1 MNLSKKTLLKIAVL
15 LISVTTAL
23 ALTFTET
30 YSRYITTVDKD
41 IGFKAKQQV
50 KISFN
55 GAVIDDRT
63 LVSFWGWTDPDW
75 IDGVPQNGSFNL
87 SLKENYGVDGVDFY
101 IRTFID
107 KSGILNSDS
116 ESSEQQTMQPPE
128 VSLTL
133 GDNTYNSLM
142 GESDSESYFNVNSET
157 AYEGYLYRFCDNLA
171 DSEPREHVFHLQ
183 PGESHELDF
192 VLNVYNTEILPD
204 KIYICIEIIK

>member
-1 MNLSKKTLLKIAVL
+1 MAKKIVFKSAVFVLTLF
-15 LISVTTAL
+15 TAL
-23 ALTFTET
+23 ALTFTAT
-30 YSRYITTVDKD
+30 YSRCITEIDHN

-50 KISFN
+50 KISVN
-55 GAVIDDRT
+55 GDDKNDRT
-63 LVSFWGWTDPDW
+63 LISFWDWTDPDW
-75 IDGVPQNGSFNL
+75 TDGVPQKKGSFNL
-87 SLKENYGVDGVDFY
+87 SLKEDYGVDGVDFY

-107 KSGILNSDS
+107 KSGTLNSGEGVQPS
-116 ESSEQQTMQPPE
+116 QPPE

-142 GESDSESYFNVNSET
+142 GEADSESYFNVNSET

-192 VLNVYNTEILPD
+192 VLNVYNTEILSD
-204 KIYICIEIIK
+204 KIYICIEIFK

>member
-1 MNLSKKTLLKIAVL
+1 MAKKIVFKSAVFVLTLF
-15 LISVTTAL
+15 TAL
-23 ALTFTET
+23 ALTFTAT
-30 YSRYITTVDKD
+30 YSRCITESDHN

-50 KISFN
+50 KISVN
-55 GAVIDDRT
+55 GDDKDDRS
-63 LVSFWGWTDPDW
+63 LVSFWEWTDLYW
-75 IDGVPQNGSFNL
+75 TNGVPQKKGSFNL
-87 SLKENYGVDGVDFY
+87 SLKEDYGVDGVDFY

-107 KSGILNSDS
+107 KSGTLNSGEGVQPS
-116 ESSEQQTMQPPE
+116 QPPE

-142 GESDSESYFNVNSET
+142 GEADSESYFNVNSET

-192 VLNVYNTEILPD
+192 VLNVYNTEILSD
-204 KIYICIEIIK
+204 KIYICIEIFK

>member
-1 MNLSKKTLLKIAVL
+1 MAKKIVFKSAVFVLTLF
-15 LISVTTAL
+15 TAL
-23 ALTFTET
+23 ALTFTAT
-30 YSRYITTVDKD
+30 YSRCITESDHD

-55 GAVIDDRT
+55 GADIDDRT
-63 LVSFWGWTDPDW
+63 LVSFWQWDNLDWTN
-75 IDGVPQNGSFNL
+75 GVPQKKGSFNL
-87 SLKENYGVDGVDFY
+87 SLKEDYGVDGVDFY

-107 KSGILNSDS
+107 KSGTLNSG
-116 ESSEQQTMQPPE
+116 EGEQPSQPPE

-133 GDNTYNSLM
+133 GDNTYNSIM
-142 GESDSESYFNVNSET
+142 GEADSESYFNANSET

-183 PGESHELDF
+183 PGGSHELDF

>member
-1 MNLSKKTLLKIAVL
+1 MAKKIVFKSAVFVLTLF
-15 LISVTTAL
+15 TAL
-23 ALTFTET
+23 ALTFTAT
-30 YSRYITTVDKD
+30 YSRCITESDHD

-50 KISFN
+50 KISVN
-55 GAVIDDRT
+55 GDDKDDRT
-63 LVSFWGWTDPDW
+63 LVSFWQWDNLDWTDG
-75 IDGVPQNGSFNL
+75 IPQKKGSFNL
-87 SLKENYGVDGVDFY
+87 SLKEEYGVDGVDFY

-107 KSGILNSDS
+107 KSGALNSG
-116 ESSEQQTMQPPE
+116 EGEQPSQPPE

-142 GESDSESYFNVNSET
+142 GEADSESYFNANSET

-192 VLNVYNTEILPD
+192 VLNVYNTEILSD

>member
-1 MNLSKKTLLKIAVL
+1 MAKKIVFKSAVFVLTLF
-15 LISVTTAL
+15 TAL
-23 ALTFTET
+23 ALTFTAT
-30 YSRYITTVDKD
+30 YSRCITESDHD

>member
-1 MNLSKKTLLKIAVL
+1 MAKKIVFKSAVFVLTLF
-15 LISVTTAL
+15 TAL
-23 ALTFTET
+23 ALTFTST
-30 YSRYITTVDKD
+30 YSRCITESDHD

-55 GAVIDDRT
+55 GADIDDRT
-63 LVSFWGWTDPDW
+63 LVSFWQWDNLDWTDG
-75 IDGVPQNGSFNL
+75 IPQKKGSFNL
-87 SLKENYGVDGVDFY
+87 SLKEDYGVESVDFC
-101 IRTFID
+101 IRAFID
-107 KSGILNSDS
+107 KSGVLNSDS

-142 GESDSESYFNVNSET
+142 GEADSESYFNANSET

-192 VLNVYNTEILPD
+192 VLNVYNTEILLD

>member
-1 MNLSKKTLLKIAVL
+1 MAKKIVFKSAVFALTLF
-15 LISVTTAL
+15 TAL
-23 ALTFTET
+23 ALTFTAT
-30 YSRYITTVDKD
+30 YSRCITEIDHD

-142 GESDSESYFNVNSET
+142 GEADSESYFNVNSET

-192 VLNVYNTEILPD
+192 VLNVYNTEILSD
-204 KIYICIEIIK
+204 KIYICIEIFK

>member
-23 ALTFTET
+23 ALTFTAT

-63 LVSFWGWTDPDW
+63 LVSFWDWTYSDW
-75 IDGVPQNGSFNL
+75 TNGVPQKNGRFNL
-87 SLKENYGVDGVDFY
+87 SLKNDYGIDGVDFY

-107 KSGILNSDS
+107 KNGALNSG
-116 ESSEQQTMQPPE
+116 EGEQPSQPPE

-142 GESDSESYFNVNSET
+142 GESDSESYFNANSET